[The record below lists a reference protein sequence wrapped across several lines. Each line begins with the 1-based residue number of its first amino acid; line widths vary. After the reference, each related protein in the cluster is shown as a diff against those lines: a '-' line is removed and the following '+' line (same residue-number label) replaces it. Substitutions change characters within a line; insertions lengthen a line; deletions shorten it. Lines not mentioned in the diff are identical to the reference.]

1 MTTRR
6 IRTGLLGCAVM
17 ALSMAACGDD
27 DPVAVDSNADPRL
40 GTITLLVMGASSD
53 VYDSFHITTTL
64 LGAPD
69 LLILERDIADND
81 HADPRMRGALL
92 MDSSDPSFPAVVVRL
107 TDGVDQ
113 TLQYRFVAGAS
124 TTTYTQPTSSRIDF
138 DIARPNGEP
147 DFVGYHIT
155 ALRLTVVH
163 ANFDSP
169 GSDLNGNGI
178 WTDYDVTIRID
189 VEGQPE

>member
-1 MTTRR
+1 MTKRKIETW
-6 IRTGLLGCAVM
+6 LPVCAIM

-27 DPVAVDSNADPRL
+27 DPVAVDSNANPRL
-40 GTITLLVMGASSD
+40 GTITLPAIGGSSD
-53 VYDSFHITTTL
+53 VYDSFHLTTTL

-69 LLILERDIADND
+69 LLILEQDIADND
-81 HADPRMRGALL
+81 HADPSKRGALL
-92 MDSSDPSFPAVVVRL
+92 MDASDPSFPGVVARL

-113 TLQYRFVAGAS
+113 ALQYRFVAGGS
-124 TTTYTQPTSSRIDF
+124 TITYSQPTSNYLDF
-138 DIARPNGEP
+138 DIARAGGEL

-155 ALRLTVVH
+155 ALRWTVVL

-169 GSDLNGNGI
+169 GSDSNGNGI

-189 VEGQPE
+189 VEGEPD